1 MSLACLPGGLEVWAP
16 AAQALLS
23 RTRGKQ
29 SKDPVFS
36 VGTGLHFHVVVFLVF
51 EGKFFTDAVRL
62 ELGQQNKC
70 YFKHHN
76 DNNLIKCDL
85 LLITLLA
92 LSFWKVAT
100 WMACLCIFN
109 ERGEKNAAAC
119 RSRRLM
125 RLIPTLF
132 PGTESANPA
141 VASDWPE
148 TPILIKPRA
157 ALDLV
162 LSLDLEGVHQPD
174 PY

>member
-1 MSLACLPGGLEVWAP
+1 
-16 AAQALLS
+16 
-23 RTRGKQ
+23 
-29 SKDPVFS
+29 
-36 VGTGLHFHVVVFLVF
+36 
-51 EGKFFTDAVRL
+51 
-62 ELGQQNKC
+62 
-70 YFKHHN
+70 
-76 DNNLIKCDL
+76 
-85 LLITLLA
+85 
-92 LSFWKVAT
+92 
-100 WMACLCIFN
+100 
-109 ERGEKNAAAC
+109 
-119 RSRRLM
+119 M